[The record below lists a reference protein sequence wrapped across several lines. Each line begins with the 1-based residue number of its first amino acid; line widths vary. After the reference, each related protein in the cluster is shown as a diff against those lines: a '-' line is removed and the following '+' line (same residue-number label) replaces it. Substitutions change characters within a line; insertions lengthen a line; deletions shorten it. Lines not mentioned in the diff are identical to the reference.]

1 MQSVRCNEALSDIL
15 VLMFVGF
22 LQSYEDMESPAVLV
36 KSFQALQEERVHTYK
51 LFDEY
56 VYLFINMLI
65 NFTILLQFEGITI
78 AS

>member
-1 MQSVRCNEALSDIL
+1 
-15 VLMFVGF
+15 
-22 LQSYEDMESPAVLV
+22 MESPAVLV

>member
-36 KSFQALQEERVHTYK
+36 KSFQALQEERVHTYN

>member
-1 MQSVRCNEALSDIL
+1 
-15 VLMFVGF
+15 MFVSF

>member
-1 MQSVRCNEALSDIL
+1 
-15 VLMFVGF
+15 MFVGF

-36 KSFQALQEERVHTYK
+36 KSFQALQEERVHTYN

>member
-1 MQSVRCNEALSDIL
+1 MKHCDIL

-56 VYLFINMLI
+56 VYLY
-65 NFTILLQFEGITI
+65 
-78 AS
+78 